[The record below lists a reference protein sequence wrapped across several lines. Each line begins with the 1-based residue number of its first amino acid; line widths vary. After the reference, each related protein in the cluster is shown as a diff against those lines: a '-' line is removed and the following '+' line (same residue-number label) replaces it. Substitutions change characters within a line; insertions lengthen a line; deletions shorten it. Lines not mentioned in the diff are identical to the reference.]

1 MRSLSAVGNPRPE
14 EPATAAGPIA
24 STEYTGHNMVFI
36 VGAPRSGTTW
46 LQRLLATHPRVR
58 TGQESKL
65 FRWYIAPQLRMWT
78 METTRERNPE
88 TANGRGGTGLSCY
101 FREEEFISVL
111 KHYLWLLMQPMIGP
125 LGSGELFVE
134 KTPSHA
140 FCIGEIK
147 RLLPQSRIIH
157 ILRDPRDVVASLLA
171 VSRSWGAA
179 WAPKRATAAAALWAD
194 HVTAVRSVARGLP
207 AREFH
212 EVTYER
218 LSETPEDTLTRVCEF
233 LELDWH
239 ADDVHRAVE
248 ANRPHRGCATA
259 IPLYG
264 EVAQRVGGF
273 VREPEGFVRSATP
286 GAWRTELS
294 LVQKVAV
301 WRVCRGLMRDLGYHT
316 SIIA

>member
-1 MRSLSAVGNPRPE
+1 
-14 EPATAAGPIA
+14 
-24 STEYTGHNMVFI
+24 MVFI

-78 METTRERNPE
+78 METTREQNPE

-111 KHYLWLLMQPMIGP
+111 KRYLWLLMQPMIGS
-125 LGSGELFVE
+125 LRSDELFVE

-179 WAPKRATAAAALWAD
+179 WAPKRATAAA
-194 HVTAVRSVARGLP
+194 RSFRSRNCRQKRRSGP
-207 AREFH
+207 
-212 EVTYER
+212 
-218 LSETPEDTLTRVCEF
+218 SGTRVSRG
-233 LELDWH
+233 DI
-239 ADDVHRAVE
+239 RA
-248 ANRPHRGCATA
+248 
-259 IPLYG
+259 
-264 EVAQRVGGF
+264 
-273 VREPEGFVRSATP
+273 
-286 GAWRTELS
+286 
-294 LVQKVAV
+294 AV
-301 WRVCRGLMRDLGYHT
+301 SDPRRHPNSSM
-316 SIIA
+316 